1 MFTPP
6 PPPEPEPVPEE
17 EKPQSEPEPQPYQP
31 PAPVEDTSEETVN
44 EEVPSFS
51 NDWGSNDPFA

>member
-17 EKPQSEPEPQPYQP
+17 EKPQPEAEPQPYQP
-31 PAPVEDTSEETVN
+31 PVEDTADESVN

-51 NDWGSNDPFA
+51 SDWGSNDPFA